1 MGRSTGMLILRLA
14 ISALVVTLGVVLL
27 VDGHV
32 LIGGLLVAIA
42 TLRLVM
48 TGLMWHRRRDLRA
61 RFAARR
67 AAGAQGFRS
76 ERPSV

>member
-1 MGRSTGMLILRLA
+1 MLILRLA
-14 ISALVVTLGVVLL
+14 ISALVITLGVVLL
-27 VDGHV
+27 MDGHV

-48 TGLMWHRRRDLRA
+48 TATMWHRRRELRA

-67 AAGAQGFRS
+67 AGGAAGAWSDRGS
-76 ERPSV
+76 I